1 MKRREIFRSE
11 LGHSPT
17 ARLAELLARYR
28 VKLTEERDR
37 VHNRIHKVL
46 EDACI
51 QAIIRGQEH
60 PDWLADYAKG
70 KLRGNRPELR
80 LAWRGRVK
88 DRHRSMLRELMDDLG
103 FDESK
108 IQRLDTEIASRVDLA
123 ALSRLTTI
131 PGIDLIT
138 AWTLLAELG
147 TDMSVF
153 ASPRHAAA
161 WAGLC
166 PGNHESGGK
175 RLSNRTRKETAGC
188 VAHSVRRHGRQPARR
203 RYGVSGTRG
212 TTSTF
217 FTLSAPQPPR
227 PEVAEARTS

>member
-1 MKRREIFRSE
+1 MPK
-11 LGHSPT
+11 
-17 ARLAELLARYR
+17 A
-28 VKLTEERDR
+28 
-37 VHNRIHKVL
+37 
-46 EDACI
+46 
-51 QAIIRGQEH
+51 
-60 PDWLADYAKG
+60 

-153 ASPRHAAA
+153 ASPRH
-161 WAGLC
+161 
-166 PGNHESGGK
+166 
-175 RLSNRTRKETAGC
+175 GC

-203 RYGVSGTRG
+203 TVTSPRSSTAKPANMANAQSLVNTGSKNQESSKDSGVFEGPFSFSRAAR
-212 TTSTF
+212 SVRKRSINAENWRSS
-217 FTLSAPQPPR
+217 LSLKFAK
-227 PEVAEARTS
+227 